1 MVTARGKIHSLPT
14 IGDNMQVINN
24 HIKNNEFKPVYL
36 IYGTEDYLKKQSKQ
50 KLKSAVLGSSDE
62 MNYSYF
68 EGKTVDPLKVIEMA
82 DTLPFFSDRRVVIV
96 ENSGFFK
103 AANPLG
109 EYIPNMP
116 TSTVLVF
123 VEKEVDKRNK
133 LFKAV
138 KEKGYVAEMNGMD
151 ERSLKIWIV
160 SKLTKEKK
168 KITEQTVNYFL
179 TKTGGDMELI
189 STELE
194 KLICY
199 ALDREVITME
209 DIEEVI
215 SPQISNQIFQM
226 IDAIASKKQDVA
238 LQLYYD
244 LLALKEKPMTILY
257 LITRHFNILLQVKE
271 LFALRYD
278 NGTIAKKVGIP
289 PFAVNKY
296 VSQSRNFKK
305 SVLLEALQT
314 SVDIEEQVKTG
325 RLMDKIGVELLIVT
339 YSR

>member
-1 MVTARGKIHSLPT
+1 
-14 IGDNMQVINN
+14 MQVINN

-36 IYGTEDYLKKQSKQ
+36 IYGTEDYLKKQYKQ
-50 KLKSAVLGSSDE
+50 KLKTAILNGGDE

-68 EGKTVDPLKVIEMA
+68 EGKNIDPIKVMEMA
-82 DTLPFFSDRRVVIV
+82 DTLPFFSERRVVII

-109 EYIPNMP
+109 EYIGTMP
-116 TSTVLVF
+116 SSTVMVF
-123 VEKEVDKRNK
+123 VENEVDKRNK

-138 KEKGYVAEMNGMD
+138 KELGVVSEMNGMD
-151 ERSLKIWIV
+151 ERSLKIWIA
-160 SKLTKEKK
+160 SRLTKEHK

-179 TKTGGDMELI
+179 NKTGGDMELI
-189 STELE
+189 NSELE

-199 ALDREVITME
+199 ALDKEIITTE
-209 DIEEVI
+209 DIDAII
-215 SPQISNQIFQM
+215 STQISNQIFQM
-226 IDAIASKKQDVA
+226 IDAIANKKQHVA
-238 LQLYYD
+238 LELYYD

-257 LITRHFNILLQVKE
+257 LVTRQFNIILQVKE

-278 NGTIAKKVGIP
+278 NATIAKKVGVP

-296 VSQSRNFKK
+296 ITQGRNFKRRT
-305 SVLLEALQT
+305 LLEALQT
-314 SVDIEEQVKTG
+314 SVEIEEQVKTG
-325 RLMDKIGVELLIVT
+325 RLTDKIGVELLIVT